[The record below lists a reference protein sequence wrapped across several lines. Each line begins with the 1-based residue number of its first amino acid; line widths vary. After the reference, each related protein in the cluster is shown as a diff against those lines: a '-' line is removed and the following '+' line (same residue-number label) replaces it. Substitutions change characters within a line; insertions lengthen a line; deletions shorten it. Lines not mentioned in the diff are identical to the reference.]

1 MNAEWHRAHVLGQ
14 HAGLEDRIAWHEE
27 HARECACRPVPAPIA
42 AAIAAR
48 ADVLGA
54 PSRDAVP
61 VVPGNTA
68 P

>member
-14 HAGLEDRIAWHEE
+14 HASLEQRIAWHEE
-27 HARECACRPVPAPIA
+27 HARECACRAMPASIAQAIATREASPAPRPA
-42 AAIAAR
+42 A
-48 ADVLGA
+48 GQ
-54 PSRDAVP
+54 